1 MIHREYDEVGPK
13 GIAIN
18 PDKNF
23 DTEAEWNY
31 LEGRL

>member
-1 MIHREYDEVGPK
+1 MIHREYDEVGPN
-13 GIAIN
+13 GITIN

-23 DTEAEWNY
+23 DTKAEWSY